1 MRISRKIKKKIY
13 EVDEASPFND
23 YVIQAKDRRINLID
37 AINIILDFNE
47 NIQLDGD

>member
-1 MRISRKIKKKIY
+1 M
-13 EVDEASPFND
+13 
-23 YVIQAKDRRINLID
+23 IQAEDRCINSID